1 MKVLIDTCIAI
12 DFLQK
17 REPFAEDA
25 LRIFRAAASE
35 LFAGYITVKSA
46 TDIYY
51 IDHRGTHDK
60 AASCKKLRSLLTIV
74 GLADSAAIDVFQALS
89 SGLPDFEEAVMVE
102 TAKRIGADCIVTRNI
117 KDYIKSNISAYTP
130 AEFLE
135 LLISSEKDSLKRQ
148 SRSNR

>member
-1 MKVLIDTCIAI
+1 MKGLIDTCIAI

-35 LFAGYITVKSA
+35 LFAGYITAKSA

-74 GLADSAAIDVFQALS
+74 GLADSAAIDVFQAL
-89 SGLPDFEEAVMVE
+89 
-102 TAKRIGADCIVTRNI
+102 
-117 KDYIKSNISAYTP
+117 
-130 AEFLE
+130 
-135 LLISSEKDSLKRQ
+135 
-148 SRSNR
+148 

>member
-35 LFAGYITVKSA
+35 LFSGYITAKSA
-46 TDIYY
+46 TDIFY
-51 IDHRGTHDK
+51 IDHRGTHNK
-60 AASCKKLRSLLTIV
+60 AASCQKLRSLLTIV
-74 GLADSAAIDVFQALS
+74 GLADSAAIDVRQTLAS
-89 SGLPDFEEAVMVE
+89 ELPDFEDAVMVE
-102 TAKRIGADCIVTRNI
+102 TAKRIGADCIVTRNK
-117 KDYIKSNISAYTP
+117 KDYVQSGVSVYTP

-135 LLISSEKDSLKRQ
+135 LLISLE
-148 SRSNR
+148 

>member
-35 LFAGYITVKSA
+35 LFSGYITAKSA
-46 TDIYY
+46 TDIFY
-51 IDHRGTHDK
+51 IDHRGTHNK
-60 AASCKKLRSLLTIV
+60 AASCQKLRSLLTIV
-74 GLADSAAIDVFQALS
+74 GLADSAAIDVRQTLAS
-89 SGLPDFEEAVMVE
+89 ELPDFEDAVMVE
-102 TAKRIGADCIVTRNI
+102 TAKRIGADCIVTRNK
-117 KDYIKSNISAYTP
+117 KDYVQSGVSVYTP

-135 LLISSEKDSLKRQ
+135 LLISLG
-148 SRSNR
+148 